1 MNRVIEAVSGKTI
14 SQLEVLDGEGGVE
27 LEFRFTD
34 GTCFHINA
42 RARVE
47 ILPREFDSDGELTT
61 EYALLVQEGD

>member
-1 MNRVIEAVSGKTI
+1 MNRVIETVSGKTI
-14 SQLEVLDGEGGVE
+14 SQLEVLDAEGGVE

-47 ILPREFDSDGELTT
+47 ILPREFDSEGELTK
-61 EYALLVQEGD
+61 EYALVIQKDD